1 MLLILYPGE
10 KLIIQDQVSGRVA
23 YALLFGLRAV
33 KFMLLILP
41 SGGKLIMSE
50 WIAYAPLFGLSC
62 ILACFFSAPDSSS
75 MFGSLE
81 ISFCLFIN
89 VRAEHYTGPSAGR
102 ITDAA
107 IFSPDRY
114 PCVSLVNPLLF
125 CYM

>member
-23 YALLFGLRAV
+23 YALLFGIRAV

-62 ILACFFSAPDSSS
+62 ILACLFSAPDSSS

-89 VRAEHYTGPSAGR
+89 VRAEHYTGSSAGR

-107 IFSPDRY
+107 IFSPHR
-114 PCVSLVNPLLF
+114 
-125 CYM
+125 